1 MYTMVAQQQ
10 NPAGNLWQTFIM
22 IGVILVFFYFLLF
35 RPEQKRRKHLE
46 SQRAAL
52 KKGDQISAF
61 GIIGII
67 DSIKADSVILKTA
80 ESKIEIAKQSITEVR
95 KHSDEKAAV
104 KGA

>member
-1 MYTMVAQQQ
+1 MYTILAQQP
-10 NPAGNLWQTFIM
+10 NAGNLWQTFIM
-22 IGVILVFFYFLLF
+22 IGVILLFFYFLLF
-35 RPEQKRRKHLE
+35 RPEQKRRKYLE

-67 DSIKADSVILKTA
+67 DSIKADTVILKTA

-95 KHSDEKAAV
+95 KNAEEKTAI
-104 KGA
+104 KST